1 MRSLLLRLDQRFVP
15 QPDPARVGWLGEW
28 TYAHRGLHGAGRVEN
43 SASAF
48 RAAIAAGFG
57 IECDIQRSA
66 DDVAMVFHDWDFTR
80 LIGRPEK
87 SASLTA
93 AEWKT
98 LSYLEGEEPP
108 IALADLLE
116 LVAGSVPI
124 LIEIKSKR
132 GYDVGRSCEAVAECL
147 ENYGGLHAVMS
158 FDPRV
163 SRWFRKNCPQTVQ
176 GLVMREDDKGYT
188 QKPWQ
193 RHLALWAAK
202 PEFLAYHVEA
212 LPNPMVSAL
221 REAGLPIATWT
232 VSTPALAARTQAH
245 ADALIAEG
253 EGIG

>member
-28 TYAHRGLHGAGRVEN
+28 TYAHRGLHGAGRIEN

-66 DDVAMVFHDWDFTR
+66 DDAAMVFHDWDFMR

-98 LSYLEGEEPP
+98 LSYLEHEEPP

-132 GYDVGRSCEAVAECL
+132 GYDVERSCEAVAKCL
-147 ENYGGLHAVMS
+147 ESYDGLHAVMS

-163 SRWFRKNCPQTVQ
+163 SRWLRKNSPQTVQ

-188 QKPWQ
+188 QKAWQ

-212 LPNPMVSAL
+212 LPNPMVAAL
-221 REAGLPIATWT
+221 RGAGLPIATWT
-232 VSTPALAARTQAH
+232 VATPELAKRAQAH

>member
-1 MRSLLLRLDQRFVP
+1 MRSLLSRLDQRFVA
-15 QPDPARVGWLGEW
+15 QPDPARVGWLSDC
-28 TYAHRGLHGAGRVEN
+28 TYAHRGLHGTGRVEN

-48 RAAIAAGFG
+48 RAAIAARLG

-80 LIGRPEK
+80 LVGRPDK
-87 SASLTA
+87 AASLTA

-108 IALADLLE
+108 IAFADLLE

-132 GYDVGRSCEAVAECL
+132 GYDVERSCEAVAKCL
-147 ENYGGLHAVMS
+147 ESYDGLHAVMS

-188 QKPWQ
+188 QKAWQ
-193 RHLALWAAK
+193 RHLTLWAAK
-202 PEFLAYHVEA
+202 PEFLAYHVES

-232 VSTPALAARTQAH
+232 VSTPELVARAQAN

>member
-1 MRSLLLRLDQRFVP
+1 MLSRLDQRFVP
-15 QPDPARVGWLGEW
+15 QPDPARVGWLAGW

-43 SASAF
+43 SAGAF
-48 RAAIAAGFG
+48 RPAMEAGYG

-66 DDVAMVFHDWDFTR
+66 DDVAMVFHDWDFMR

-87 SASLTA
+87 SAGLTA
-93 AEWKT
+93 AEWRT

-116 LVAGSVPI
+116 LVAGNVPI

-132 GYDVGRSCEAVAECL
+132 GYDVERSCEAVARCL
-147 ENYGGLHAVMS
+147 ENYDGLHAVMS

-176 GLVMREDDKGYT
+176 GLVMREDDRGYT
-188 QKPWQ
+188 QKVWQ
-193 RHLALWAAK
+193 RHLALWAAR

-232 VSTPALAARTQAH
+232 VSTPELVARAETN

>member
-1 MRSLLLRLDQRFVP
+1 MRSLLSRLDHRFVP
-15 QPDPARVGWLGEW
+15 QPDPARVGWLADW

-48 RAAIAAGFG
+48 RAAIASGFG

-80 LIGRPEK
+80 LIGRPEN

-93 AEWKT
+93 AEWRA

-108 IALADLLE
+108 IALKELLE
-116 LVAGSVPI
+116 LVEGSVPI

-132 GYDVGRSCEAVAECL
+132 GYDVERSCEAVADCL
-147 ENYGGLHAVMS
+147 ASYDGLHAVMS
-158 FDPRV
+158 FDVRV
-163 SRWFRKNCPQTVQ
+163 SRWFRKNGPQTVQ

-188 QKPWQ
+188 QKAWQ

-212 LPNPMVSAL
+212 LPNPMVTAL

-232 VSTPALAARTQAH
+232 VSVPELAERAQAN

>member
-1 MRSLLLRLDQRFVP
+1 MRSLLSRLDQRFVP
-15 QPDPARVGWLGEW
+15 QLDPGRVGWLAEW
-28 TYAHRGLHGAGRVEN
+28 TYAHRGLHGAGRIEN

-124 LIEIKSKR
+124 LVEIKSKR
-132 GYDVGRSCEAVAECL
+132 GYDVERSCEAVAECL
-147 ENYGGLHAVMS
+147 ENYDGLHAVMS

-163 SRWFRKNCPQTVQ
+163 SRWFRKHSPKTVQ

-188 QKPWQ
+188 QKAWQ
-193 RHLALWAAK
+193 RRLTLWAAR

-232 VSTPALAARTQAH
+232 VSTPALAERAQAN
-245 ADALIAEG
+245 ADLLIAEG

>member
-1 MRSLLLRLDQRFVP
+1 MRSLLSRLDQRFVP
-15 QPDPARVGWLGEW
+15 QLDPGRVGWLAEW
-28 TYAHRGLHGAGRVEN
+28 TYAHRGLHGAGRIEN

-124 LIEIKSKR
+124 LVEIKSKR
-132 GYDVGRSCEAVAECL
+132 GYDVERSCEAVAECL
-147 ENYGGLHAVMS
+147 ENYDGLHAVMS

-163 SRWFRKNCPQTVQ
+163 SRWFRKHSPHTVQ

-188 QKPWQ
+188 QKAWQ
-193 RHLALWAAK
+193 RRLTLWAAR

-232 VSTPALAARTQAH
+232 VSTPALAERAQAN
-245 ADALIAEG
+245 ADLLIAEG